1 MADDRPIIVIKKV
14 KKVEGGH
21 HGGAWKVAYA
31 DFVTAM
37 MAFFLLLWLLNV
49 STDEQKLGIANY
61 FDPVSVSRS
70 TSGSG
75 GVLGGKS
82 MIKDG
87 SLVSP
92 TSPMGIDMN
101 APGVS
106 AEKNDVESD
115 SDVEEYNTFDPPAFP
130 DENNLSLSGLSEDD
144 LGKKEET
151 KKVSPTEVEELIAE
165 QEAEAFEKAA
175 AAIREEIAKDPALAE
190 LAPHLMIDQTPEGLR
205 IQIIDQEGRSMFASG
220 SARLYDYT
228 LQLFDAV
235 TQIVSRLPNNVKIT
249 GHTDSVPYRS
259 SSGYDNWALSSDR
272 ANTARKALIQSGF
285 APNRIKMV
293 AGKAA
298 TEPLIPDDPKSARNR
313 RVSLVLLKESISP
326 TGAYD
331 ELKENM
337 ENPSKSRVFDTQPQ
351 KLNRRVKPV
360 EALDYIQE

>member
-1 MADDRPIIVIKKV
+1 MSDDRPIIIIKKV

-82 MIKDG
+82 MLKDG
-87 SLVSP
+87 AMVSP
-92 TSPMGIDMN
+92 TSPMGLDLN
-101 APGVS
+101 QPGVS
-106 AEKNDVESD
+106 AEKPAVERDDD
-115 SDVEEYNTFDPPAFP
+115 SDEFNTFDPPAFP
-130 DENNLSLSGLSEDD
+130 DENNLSLGLSEEPI
-144 LGKKEET
+144 GENEET
-151 KKVSPTEVEELIAE
+151 KDVSKQQLAELIE
-165 QEAEAFEKAA
+165 EKESEAFEKAA
-175 AAIREEIAKDPALAE
+175 AAIREEIASDPDLAK

-220 SARLYDYT
+220 SAQLYDYT
-228 LQLFDAV
+228 RELFEAV
-235 TQIVSRLPNNVKIT
+235 TKVVTDLPNNIKIS

-259 SSGYDNWALSSDR
+259 NNGYDNWNLSSDR

-285 APNRIKMV
+285 SSDRIKLV
-293 AGKAA
+293 AGKAD
-298 TEPLIPDDPKSARNR
+298 TEPLIPDDTKNARNR
-313 RVSLVLLKESISP
+313 RVSVVLLKESLSP

-331 ELKENM
+331 GMEVQDGELA
-337 ENPSKSRVFDTQPQ
+337 PSDTAPVRS
-351 KLNRRVKPV
+351 NRRIKPV
-360 EALDYIQE
+360 EALDYIE